1 MTKVR
6 RKEIRKMIEMLIDT
20 LGVGGF
26 FLLIM
31 TVGGLV
37 GAFICLP
44 SDKPRR

>member
-6 RKEIRKMIEMLIDT
+6 KEIKKMIEMLIDT

-26 FLLIM
+26 FLLLM
-31 TVGGLV
+31 TVGGLI

-44 SDKPRR
+44 GDNKPRR

>member
-1 MTKVR
+1 MNV
-6 RKEIRKMIEMLIDT
+6 IENLIDA

-31 TVGGLV
+31 AVGGLI

-44 SDKPRR
+44 DDNKPRR